1 MDKLTKTVKPKWLL
15 LKSYALLIFFKAGPE
30 QFLAVINRALI
41 SVRVVHI
48 EFGIL
53 HEVIIREFDPVKV
66 TVLKHQVILPQ
77 APRGHQCEHGYSSK
91 CHQAFNQFSHI
102 YYILASH

>member
-48 EFGIL
+48 
-53 HEVIIREFDPVKV
+53 
-66 TVLKHQVILPQ
+66 
-77 APRGHQCEHGYSSK
+77 
-91 CHQAFNQFSHI
+91 
-102 YYILASH
+102 